1 MMKQVIQLISLRTI
15 KHSDRH
21 WILRAYSRELGS
33 VAFAIGAGNTAEANR
48 RRALLMPLGIVEC
61 VAVRRQGSDLLMMSD
76 ARSIFQSMDMR
87 LDPAKNA
94 IGLFM
99 AEMLSVVL
107 RDGPP
112 DAALFDFVQQS
123 VMVLDAIPGRRVANF
138 HLAFLVGL
146 AGLLGISP
154 DYTDYRPGMIFDL
167 FDGRFRTSA
176 PIHGRFLGPDY
187 SAAAARLGRMTYRN
201 MHIYKY
207 TRAMRNEVLDAILR
221 YYELHYTGLRELKS
235 PEVLRQ
241 C

>member
-1 MMKQVIQLISLRTI
+1 MMKQVIQLIALRTI

-33 VAFAIGAGNTAEANR
+33 VGFAIGAGKTAEAAR
-48 RRALLMPLGIVEC
+48 RRALLMPLGVVEC
-61 VAVRRQGSDLLMMSD
+61 VAVKRHGSDLLMMSD
-76 ARSIFQSMDMR
+76 PRSIFHSMDMR

-107 RDGPP
+107 REGPP
-112 DAALFDFVQQS
+112 DPALFDFIQQS
-123 VMVLDAIPGRRVANF
+123 VMVLDALPARRVANF

-146 AGLLGISP
+146 SGMLGIAP
-154 DYTDYRPGMIFDL
+154 DYGGYRHGMIFDL
-167 FDGRFRTSA
+167 FDGRFRLSA
-176 PIHGRFLGPDY
+176 PVHGRFLAPDE
-187 SAAAARLGRMTYRN
+187 SAAAAKLLRMTYRN
-201 MHIYKY
+201 MHRYGY
-207 TRAMRNEVLDAILR
+207 TRATRNEVLDGILR
-221 YYELHYTGLRELKS
+221 YYEMHYTGLRELKS